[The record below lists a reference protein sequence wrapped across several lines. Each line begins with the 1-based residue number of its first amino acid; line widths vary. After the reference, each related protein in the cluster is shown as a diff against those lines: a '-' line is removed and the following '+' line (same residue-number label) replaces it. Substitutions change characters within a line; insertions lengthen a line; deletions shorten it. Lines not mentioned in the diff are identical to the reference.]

1 MSFLNKKGFETW
13 RYQPIKLELIK
24 DRKRMHD
31 LYHRAKKAL
40 GVDQSIYKIAVLMLR
55 DISNSALNRRMKEL
69 RIIDNPYNRRAFLM
83 SNEAKTVVVN
93 ELHRHRINSQN
104 DLYNLIQTFNLLE
117 IGVNI
122 EWEGEKKQTPKLS
135 ASGEGIK
142 VRKPQKPTPKLRET
156 IELAQKNLKEAG
168 LPDND
173 PYLIVRE
180 LNDIANKRYTGDNYF
195 NQLKRVG
202 ITSTIDYLNYVEYVL
217 ENPRRNKNEK
227 EEEKE
232 TD

>member
-13 RYQPIKLELIK
+13 RYQPIKMELIK

-83 SNEAKTVVVN
+83 SNEAKTVVVD
-93 ELHRHRINSQN
+93 ELHRHRIKSQN

-135 ASGEGIK
+135 ASGEEIK
-142 VRKPQKPTPKLRET
+142 VREPQKPTPTLRET

-195 NQLKRVG
+195 NQLKRMG
-202 ITSTIDYLNYVEYVL
+202 ITSTVDYLNYVAWVL
-217 ENPRRNKNEK
+217 ENPRRNKNEE

>member
-13 RYQPIKLELIK
+13 RYQPIKMELIK

-69 RIIDNPYNRRAFLM
+69 NIFDNYAKNAFLM
-83 SNEAKTVVVN
+83 SNEAKTVVVD
-93 ELHRHRINSQN
+93 ELKRCRLRTQY
-104 DLYNLIQTFNLLE
+104 DLYNLIQTFILQDLGIDLE
-117 IGVNI
+117 QEEKKGSVNI
-122 EWEGEKKQTPKLS
+122 KINKKREPKKPSKALQDIIQQARENLEVEGLDDE
-135 ASGEGIK
+135 
-142 VRKPQKPTPKLRET
+142 
-156 IELAQKNLKEAG
+156 
-168 LPDND
+168 DC
-173 PYLIVRE
+173 YLIVRE
-180 LNDIANKRYTGDNYF
+180 VNKLAFKKYVGDNYF
-195 NQLKRVG
+195 NQLKRMG
-202 ITSTIDYLNYVEYVL
+202 ITSTVDYLNYVAWVL
-217 ENPRRNKNEK
+217 ENPRRNKNEE